1 MALALSARGHDG
13 RRAFW
18 PRRSPRCRT
27 RRSLLLVGVLLGAG
41 AFVSAWRRRRVGTA
55 VRAVLAA
62 LPAGPPPVFFAW
74 NFGVLNLSVRPSEAA
89 LSLSAARALDLA
101 LDPNLGLLPHA
112 PLTLALAFAVAL
124 AAAARRRARARAAG
138 ARARAASRV
147 ACTANSNWNNDTAGP
162 SRYVV
167 WIFPLLA
174 FVAAGGAQ
182 LPERP
187 LGRAAGW
194 ALALALATQAVP
206 LLARGGPLAPSD
218 FLRHSWAARLVLDR
232 WPRLYNPAPE
242 VFVERTLGHEQA
254 FEGPVVYRDRG
265 VALSQ
270 GVAPAPPR
278 RDAPGALRCA
288 AR

>member
-1 MALALSARGHDG
+1 M
-13 RRAFW
+13 
-18 PRRSPRCRT
+18 
-27 RRSLLLVGVLLGAG
+27 
-41 AFVSAWRRRRVGTA
+41 
-55 VRAVLAA
+55 RAVLAA
-62 LPAGPPPVFFAW
+62 LPAALPPVFFAW

-89 LSLSAARALDLA
+89 QSLSAARALDLA

-112 PLTLALAFAVAL
+112 PLTLALAFALAL
-124 AAAARRRARARAAG
+124 AAAARRRVAPALLVLVLAPLLAF
-138 ARARAASRV
+138 

-174 FVAAGGAQ
+174 FVVAGGAAS
-182 LPERP
+182 PERP

-254 FEGPVVYRDRG
+254 FEGPVVYRDRASRCRKAWLQPRHAETLL
-265 VALSQ
+265 ALC
-270 GVAPAPPR
+270 GAPPGDSARAAPRARGESRHEARLELRGLLSR
-278 RDAPGALRCA
+278 RLRWPSTNC
-288 AR
+288 R